1 MKSQKKFSMVRHVN
15 NDRSPPF
22 FDNHYGNGVLI
33 ENWQEGRIYD
43 ACGRKFTLA
52 MDNSVGPKRSTYTSD
67 YTNPGRTLLQPMMRR
82 RGLGKALMFGEG
94 NSTVF
99 KSEPTSTTYG
109 ETQRHLIDSRY
120 GTSHRA
126 KDRLNNTMGGL
137 SKQNFKG
144 TTMPKTLK
152 PTADEELYGNFS
164 STKAAM
170 DLPIECFHFQRQMAY
185 NKVPC

>member
-1 MKSQKKFSMVRHVN
+1 MKSPKKFSVVGHAN
-15 NDRSPPF
+15 NDRSLPF

-67 YTNPGRTLLQPMMRR
+67 YTNPERTLLQPMMRR

-94 NSTVF
+94 NSTVV

-137 SKQNFKG
+137 SRQNFKG

-152 PTADEELYGNFS
+152 PTADEEIYGNFS

-170 DLPIECFHFQRQMAY
+170 DLLIECFHFQRQMAY
-185 NKVPC
+185 NEMSR